1 MDEKLTPQQKMK
13 KARTSLILKDPF
25 YGALSMRMRLRP
37 YHTHDVVERSMA
49 SMGYP
54 CSTDGQT
61 IAYDPDWI
69 ESLDVFQCKGLI
81 AHEVSHVALKHT
93 LRRGE
98 RDWKLWNR
106 AGDYIIDPIL
116 IEAGF
121 SLPPLSTG
129 EVGHVDPELTGKSI
143 EEAYLIL
150 KKREEEAQANCPSGG
165 NQPDSDP
172 APSDES
178 SNDTDAAGPQQPS
191 QSPKLSDKTSNDDIS
206 PQEFG
211 QAMQDF
217 LDGKT
222 QIDIPQGDGESA
234 MLDAPIDMKD
244 NKAIDEA
251 DRDITTA
258 VEQAYKVAKSHGN
271 MPKGMERFIEEQNK
285 HVLDWR
291 EELRDFLEKSLE
303 RDNYNWI
310 PPSRRYIPH
319 GIMMPSL
326 QDSEDIPKIVVL
338 CDTSGSV
345 SNKELKQ
352 YAGEM
357 SAILE
362 EFKCNFKV
370 IYWDT
375 DYDGEQ
381 EFSYDDMPI
390 KLKAKGGGGTRFAP
404 AFKHIIEN
412 KIECEAILYFTDMD
426 AWDWN
431 QVAEVNP
438 NVPVLWLDSYGDIVE
453 RIGFKLP
460 FGKHIRIELKQEDD

>member
-1 MDEKLTPQQKMK
+1 
-13 KARTSLILKDPF
+13 
-25 YGALSMRMRLRP
+25 
-37 YHTHDVVERSMA
+37 
-49 SMGYP
+49 
-54 CSTDGQT
+54 
-61 IAYDPDWI
+61 
-69 ESLDVFQCKGLI
+69 
-81 AHEVSHVALKHT
+81 
-93 LRRGE
+93 
-98 RDWKLWNR
+98 
-106 AGDYIIDPIL
+106 
-116 IEAGF
+116 
-121 SLPPLSTG
+121 
-129 EVGHVDPELTGKSI
+129 
-143 EEAYLIL
+143 
-150 KKREEEAQANCPSGG
+150 
-165 NQPDSDP
+165 
-172 APSDES
+172 
-178 SNDTDAAGPQQPS
+178 
-191 QSPKLSDKTSNDDIS
+191 
-206 PQEFG
+206 
-211 QAMQDF
+211 
-217 LDGKT
+217 
-222 QIDIPQGDGESA
+222 
-234 MLDAPIDMKD
+234 
-244 NKAIDEA
+244 
-251 DRDITTA
+251 
-258 VEQAYKVAKSHGN
+258 
-271 MPKGMERFIEEQNK
+271 
-285 HVLDWR
+285 
-291 EELRDFLEKSLE
+291 
-303 RDNYNWI
+303 
-310 PPSRRYIPH
+310 
-319 GIMMPSL
+319 L

-345 SNKELKQ
+345 SNEELKQ